1 MSTETASTATDLLDC
16 LIIGGGPAGLTAALY
31 LRRFHRRVLVVD
43 AGASRA
49 RLIPRSHNIPGH
61 PDGISGT
68 ALLADLRAHA
78 LRFGLAQRTDRIVGL
93 SREAGHFRAV
103 GLRGAWRARSVILA
117 TGVVDRLPA
126 LHGLRRGIAAGV
138 VRLCAVCDGYE
149 ASGRTM
155 AIHAESGDE
164 ALSHARFLRTYSTRV
179 CAVIATTE
187 GCGPSFTR
195 EARTLG
201 IDTIVL
207 PHRVAVAPHGCVI
220 QHDGGVA
227 VFDLLYISLGVDPRS
242 QLAASLGADLDGEGG
257 VRVDAHMRTSVP
269 GLHAIGDVVEGLN
282 QVSTAMGQAA
292 LAASDVHRHLPWNP
306 MPG

>member
-1 MSTETASTATDLLDC
+1 VSTETVSTATDLLDC
-16 LIIGGGPAGLTAALY
+16 LIVGGGPAGLTAALY
-31 LRRFHRRVLVVD
+31 LRRFHRNVLVVD
-43 AGASRA
+43 AGTSRA

-93 SREAGHFRAV
+93 TREAGHFRAI
-103 GLRGAWRARSVILA
+103 GLRDTWRARSVILA
-117 TGVVDRLPA
+117 TGVVDRMPA
-126 LHGLRRGIAAGV
+126 LHGLRRAIAAGV

-149 ASGRTM
+149 ASGRTI

-164 ALSHARFLRTYSTRV
+164 ALSHARFLRTYSARV

-187 GCGPSFTR
+187 GCGPDFLR
-195 EARTLG
+195 EARALG
-201 IDTIVL
+201 VDTIVV

-220 QHDGGVA
+220 EHDGGVA
-227 VFDLLYISLGVDPRS
+227 RFDLLYISLGADPRS
-242 QLAASLGADLDGEGG
+242 QLATSLGAELDDEGG
-257 VRVDAHMRTSVP
+257 IRVDAHMRTSVL

-306 MPG
+306 MPD

>member
-1 MSTETASTATDLLDC
+1 MSTSPDLLDC
-16 LIIGGGPAGLTAALY
+16 LIVGGGPAGLTAALY
-31 LRRFHRRVLVVD
+31 LRRFRRSVLVVD
-43 AGASRA
+43 AGTSRA

-93 SREAGHFRAV
+93 AREAGHFRAI
-103 GLRGAWRARSVILA
+103 GLHGAWRARSVILA
-117 TGVVDRLPA
+117 TGVVDRMPA
-126 LHGLRRGIAAGV
+126 LHGLRRAIAAGV

-149 ASGRTM
+149 ASGRTI

-164 ALSHARFLRTYSTRV
+164 ALSHARFLRTYSARV

-187 GCGPSFTR
+187 GCSPDFLR
-195 EARTLG
+195 EARALG
-201 IDTIVL
+201 IGTIVV
-207 PHRVAVAPHGCVI
+207 PRRIAVAPHGCFVE
-220 QHDGGVA
+220 HDGGVTR
-227 VFDLLYISLGVDPRS
+227 FDLLYISLGTDPRS
-242 QLAASLGADLDGEGG
+242 QLAASLGADLDDEGG
-257 VRVDAHMRTSVP
+257 IRVDAHMRTSTP

-292 LAASDVHRHLPWNP
+292 LAASDIHRRLPWNP
-306 MPG
+306 MPD